1 MKNIFRSYLL
11 RSQYLQYNNQGYFS
25 AIKFMIVSNIL
36 SKLNFDKVYC
46 NYGDSV
52 SFNLISKI

>member
-36 SKLNFDKVYC
+36 SKLHFDKVYC

-52 SFNLISKI
+52 SFNLINKI

>member
-36 SKLNFDKVYC
+36 SKLHFDKVYR

-52 SFNLISKI
+52 SFNLINKI